1 MEDDG
6 GCRRSGS
13 NVTTPPD
20 CAPVEKKKAR
30 INDDHGLCGRGRRMS
45 MNYCE

>member
-20 CAPVEKKKAR
+20 CAPIEKTKAR
-30 INDDHGLCGRGRRMS
+30 NDDHGYEEEDDGCRAS
-45 MNYCE
+45 CE

>member
-30 INDDHGLCGRGRRMS
+30 INDDHGYEEEDDGCRAS
-45 MNYCE
+45 CE

>member
-1 MEDDG
+1 MGDDG
-6 GCRRSGS
+6 GYRRFGS

-30 INDDHGLCGRGRRMS
+30 INDDGYEEEEEGCREL
-45 MNYCE
+45 